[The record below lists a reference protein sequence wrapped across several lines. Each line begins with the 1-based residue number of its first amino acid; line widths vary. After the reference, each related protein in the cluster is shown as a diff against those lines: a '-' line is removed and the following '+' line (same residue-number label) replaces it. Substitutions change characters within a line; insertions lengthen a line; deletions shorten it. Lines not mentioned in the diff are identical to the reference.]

1 MEKENSS
8 PIQTILNGSNYLTWS
23 QAMRS
28 YLKGKRLWRYVN
40 GDFTIPTKEKDETDS
55 KFKDRIEE
63 WDVKNHQAITFF
75 RNSSVSKINLQFG
88 NYETAKEIW
97 DLLASRYTT
106 SDLSHQ
112 YQIMSSL
119 NKQKQESGQP
129 VADFLSQ
136 IQSLWDQLTL
146 SEPKWLHT
154 DDATLYQTY
163 RDQQRLIQFLMALT
177 PDFEPVRAALLHR
190 VPLPSLEGTVAELI
204 SEETR
209 LGIGKP
215 NHVTDAV
222 LAVPPTSSVDKTICK
237 FCRQHGH
244 QTKDCMALRNHTCQH
259 CHQKGHYSIAF
270 CKKRPSFHSQKFS
283 HPSAA
288 ATSES
293 TSESTPNTS
302 TSELEALLR
311 QDPQTGRT
319 LGTGRRCGRLFEL
332 TYLHL
337 PSLTSSSH
345 LAGSVSSTSTIWHS
359 RLGHLSYPRLRNL
372 ISSGQLGSV
381 SENTVECAPCKLAK
395 QHVLPFPIKYEKSS
409 ASFDLVHSDI
419 WEPAPTPTMGGSKY
433 YVIFVDDFSR
443 FTWIYI
449 LKNRSELGETY
460 RNFATMIDTQFKKKI
475 KLFRADN
482 AKEYKES
489 ELSKFLASYGTL
501 A

>member
-63 WDVKNHQAITFF
+63 WDVKNHQAITYF

-97 DLLASRYTT
+97 DLLASRYTV

-190 VPLPSLEGTVAELI
+190 VPLPSLEGAIAELI

-215 NHVTDAV
+215 NHVTDTV
-222 LAVPPTSSVDKTICK
+222 LAVPPSSSVDKPICK

-311 QDPQTGRT
+311 QVLSKTSSPSTAFSVISGNSWYFDSACCNHMTNDPHIFTSKIQSTCLPNIQTADGSTMNVTHIGTVSTEDLSLPNTYYVPNLSLNLISIGQLCDLGLHIIFTASGCHVQDPQTGRT

-359 RLGHLSYPRLRNL
+359 RY
-372 ISSGQLGSV
+372 
-381 SENTVECAPCKLAK
+381 C
-395 QHVLPFPIKYEKSS
+395 
-409 ASFDLVHSDI
+409 
-419 WEPAPTPTMGGSKY
+419 
-433 YVIFVDDFSR
+433 
-443 FTWIYI
+443 
-449 LKNRSELGETY
+449 
-460 RNFATMIDTQFKKKI
+460 
-475 KLFRADN
+475 
-482 AKEYKES
+482 
-489 ELSKFLASYGTL
+489 
-501 A
+501 